1 MIRHQSGDPRP
12 EGGKEPE
19 SLEGEEE
26 AEGGAEVG
34 EGDGGTRRGVGL
46 EEVAVGAVAV
56 AVGVGV
62 PAEEGAVEERGG
74 GVGSAGSVGLGYMC
88 GIVLIVEGS
97 LGIWERE
104 EASGAM
110 GREERF
116 GEREG
121 EGEDFGRYVLT
132 CIDFVFGSHL
142 HLPLF
147 LSFGR
152 LETWFLK
159 RFWILNR
166 PGGNVFSSN
175 GWCIGSAMI
184 YGGFLMSNYILAYL
198 GILAHFAK
206 RKKELLIRK

>member
-34 EGDGGTRRGVGL
+34 DGDGGTRRGVGL
-46 EEVAVGAVAV
+46 EEVAVGAEEV

-62 PAEEGAVEERGG
+62 PAGEGAVEERGG
-74 GVGSAGSVGLGYMC
+74 GVGGAGSVGFGDMC
-88 GIVLIVEGS
+88 GIVFIVEGS

-104 EASGAM
+104 EASGAV

-116 GEREG
+116 GERER
-121 EGEDFGRYVLT
+121 EGEDFGRYVFT
-132 CIDFVFGSHL
+132 CIDFVFGPHL
-142 HLPLF
+142 HPPFF

-152 LETWFLK
+152 LEMWFLK
-159 RFWILNR
+159 WFWTLNR
-166 PGGNVFSSN
+166 PGR
-175 GWCIGSAMI
+175 
-184 YGGFLMSNYILAYL
+184 
-198 GILAHFAK
+198 K
-206 RKKELLIRK
+206 RFFKYRTMYR